1 MRGRPVPAADT
12 FFMQAR
18 RVPGLA
24 ITPDPR
30 RVLFRPFFPGGES
43 RARTVIA
50 RIATLSDEEVGA
62 ELEHVLEE
70 FGGRHRDLVK
80 FFARRFREVG
90 HLRLTDAPITPERE
104 LLIGAYFT
112 NEYSLEAA
120 ALFNPSMV
128 WHPDQSGLTGGRKR
142 FILSLRATGE
152 GHISSLQ
159 FRSGVIGP
167 GGPGGHPK
175 IDLEP
180 VTPFVTTPERTLDR
194 SFEKALFGRKL
205 LELGVPMSFTRAVM
219 GRLEGHFQFS
229 QLRDA
234 VDEAFRTETLSPGEL
249 REAADAVV
257 ALAESNYE
265 VRFEPRQPLCERI
278 IFPATPNEVRG
289 IEDAR
294 FVEFTGDDG
303 KVTFYGTYTA
313 YDGRKAFPQ
322 LLETPDFL
330 HFKSNTLNG
339 PAVANKGLGLFPRKV
354 GGRYACVGRQDGENI
369 YLMFSDNPSFWY
381 TKEILQRPT
390 HPWEFVQLGN
400 CGSPI
405 ETEAGWLVLSHG
417 VGPMRKY
424 CIGAFLLDLEDPAR
438 VIGRLPEPLLTPAGN
453 EREGYVPN
461 VVYSCGG
468 QVFDG
473 DLIIPYAMSDY
484 ASGFAA
490 APLAD
495 LLETLERNP
504 A

>member
-1 MRGRPVPAADT
+1 
-12 FFMQAR
+12 MQAR
-18 RVPGLA
+18 RVPGVS

-30 RVLFRPFFPGGES
+30 RVLFRPFFPGGEP

-50 RIATLSDEEVGA
+50 RVMTLTDAEVDA
-62 ELEHVLEE
+62 ELDYVLEE
-70 FGGRHRDLVK
+70 FGDRHRDLKK

-90 HLRLTDAPITPERE
+90 HLRLTDAPLTQERE

-128 WHPDQSGLTGGRKR
+128 WHPDQSGLEPGQKR

-159 FRSGVIGP
+159 FRSGVIERSAGSFP
-167 GGPGGHPK
+167 TLRL
-175 IDLEP
+175 DP

-194 SFEKALFGRKL
+194 SFEKKLFGRKL
-205 LELGVPMSFTRAVM
+205 LELGVPVSFTRAVM
-219 GRLEGHFQFS
+219 SRLEAYFQFS

-234 VDEAFRTETLSPGEL
+234 VDEAYRTESMAPGEL

-265 VRFEPRQPLCERI
+265 VRFEPTQPLCERI

-303 KVTFYGTYTA
+303 ERTFYGTYTA

-339 PAVANKGLGLFPRKV
+339 PAVANKGLGLFPRMV

-381 TKEILQRPT
+381 KKEILQRPT
-390 HPWEFVQLGN
+390 QPWEFVQLGN

-424 CIGAFLLDLEDPAR
+424 CIGAFLLVLDDPAR
-438 VIGRLPEPLLTPAGN
+438 VIGRLPEPLLTPRGN

-473 DLIIPYAMSDY
+473 DLVIPYAMSDY
-484 ASGFAA
+484 ASGFATV
-490 APLAD
+490 PLAD

>member
-1 MRGRPVPAADT
+1 
-12 FFMQAR
+12 MQAR
-18 RVPGLA
+18 RVPGVS

-43 RARTVIA
+43 RARSIIA
-50 RIATLSDEEVGA
+50 RVMTLTNDEVFT
-62 ELEHVLEE
+62 ELEFVLEE

-80 FFARRFREVG
+80 FFARRFREVE
-90 HLRLTDAPITPERE
+90 HLRLTDVPLTPERE

-128 WHPDQSGLTGGRKR
+128 WHPDQSGLSGGEKR

-159 FRSGVIGP
+159 FRSGTIAP
-167 GGPGGHPK
+167 GNR
-175 IDLEP
+175 ISLDA

-194 SFEKALFGRKL
+194 SFEKTLFGRKL
-205 LELGVPMSFTRAVM
+205 LELGVPIAFARAVM
-219 GRLEGHFQFS
+219 GRLETRFTFS
-229 QLRDA
+229 ELRDV
-234 VDEAFRTETLSPGEL
+234 VDEARRTEPLAPREL
-249 REAADAVV
+249 EEAADAVV
-257 ALAESNYE
+257 GLAESNYE
-265 VRFEPRQPLCERI
+265 IRFGEDQPLCERI

-294 FVEFTGDDG
+294 FVEFTDDDG
-303 KVTFYGTYTA
+303 TRTFYGTYTA
-313 YDGRKAFPQ
+313 YDGRTAFPQ

-354 GGRYACVGRQDGENI
+354 NGMYACVGRQDGENI

-381 TKEILQRPT
+381 SKAILQRPT

-405 ETEAGWLVLSHG
+405 ETEAGWVVLSHG

-424 CIGAFLLDLEDPAR
+424 CIGAFLLDLDDPAR

-473 DLIIPYAMSDY
+473 DLVIPYAMSDY
-484 ASGFAA
+484 ASGFATV
-490 APLAD
+490 PLDD
-495 LLETLERNP
+495 LLGALEANP

>member
-1 MRGRPVPAADT
+1 
-12 FFMQAR
+12 MQAR
-18 RVPGLA
+18 RVPGVS

-30 RVLFRPFFPGGES
+30 RVLFRPFYPGGAP
-43 RARTVIA
+43 RARSVIA
-50 RIATLSDEEVGA
+50 RVMTLSDEQVEA
-62 ELEHVLEE
+62 ELTGVLEE

-90 HLRLTDAPITPERE
+90 HLRLTDAPLTPERE

-128 WHPDQSGLTGGRKR
+128 WHPDQSGLGPGEKR

-159 FRSGVIGP
+159 FRSGVIAP
-167 GGPGGHPK
+167 GKDAPHPR
-175 IDLEP
+175 ISLDP

-194 SFEKALFGRKL
+194 SFEKPLFSRKL

-219 GRLEGHFQFS
+219 GRLAATFVFS
-229 QLRDA
+229 ELRDA
-234 VDEAFRTETLSPGEL
+234 VDEAFRTESMAPREL
-249 REAADAVV
+249 QEASEAVV

-265 VRFEPRQPLCERI
+265 VRFEESQPLCERI

-294 FVEFTGDDG
+294 FVEFTDDDG
-303 KVTFYGTYTA
+303 SRTFYGTYTA
-313 YDGRKAFPQ
+313 YDGRTAFPQ

-330 HFKSNTLNG
+330 AFKSNTLNG

-354 GGRYACVGRQDGENI
+354 HGRYACVGRQDGENI

-424 CIGAFLLDLEDPAR
+424 CIGAFLLDIDDPSK

-473 DLIIPYAMSDY
+473 DLVIPYALSDY
-484 ASGFAA
+484 ASGFAV
-490 APLAD
+490 APLDD

>member
-1 MRGRPVPAADT
+1 
-12 FFMQAR
+12 MQAR
-18 RVPGLA
+18 RVPGVT

-30 RVLFRPFFPGGES
+30 RVLFRPFFPGGAS
-43 RARTVIA
+43 RARSIIA
-50 RIATLSDEEVGA
+50 RVMTLTDAEVNV
-62 ELEHVLEE
+62 ELAFVLEE
-70 FGGRHRDLVK
+70 FGGRHRDLEK

-90 HLRLTDAPITPERE
+90 HLRLTDAPLTRERT

-128 WHPDQSGLTGGRKR
+128 WHPDQSGLRPGEKR
-142 FILSLRATGE
+142 FLLSLRATGE

-167 GGPGGHPK
+167 GGSRGVPR
-175 IDLEP
+175 IALDP

-194 SFEKALFGRKL
+194 SFERTLFGKKL
-205 LELGVPMSFTRAVM
+205 LELGVPISFARAVM
-219 GRLEGHFQFS
+219 GRLKERFTFS
-229 QLRDA
+229 ELRDVA
-234 VDEAFRTETLSPGEL
+234 DEASRTENMAPAEL
-249 REAADAVV
+249 REAHDAVV
-257 ALAESNYE
+257 GLAESNYE
-265 VRFEPRQPLCERI
+265 IRFRPDQPLCERI
-278 IFPATPNEVRG
+278 IFPSTPSEVKG

-294 FVEFTGDDG
+294 FVEFRDDDG
-303 KVTFYGTYTA
+303 AVTYYGTYTA
-313 YDGRKAFPQ
+313 YDGRTAFPQ

-330 HFKSNTLNG
+330 EFKSNTLNG

-369 YLMFSDNPSFWY
+369 YLMRSDDPHFWY
-381 TKEILQRPT
+381 TTELIQRPT

-424 CIGAFLLDLEDPAR
+424 CIGAFLLDLDDPSK

-484 ASGFAA
+484 ASSFAS
-490 APLAD
+490 LD
-495 LLETLERNP
+495 LDVLLGELTG
-504 A
+504 

>member
-1 MRGRPVPAADT
+1 
-12 FFMQAR
+12 MQAR
-18 RVPGLA
+18 RVPGVS

-50 RIATLSDEEVGA
+50 RVMTLTDGEVDA
-62 ELEHVLEE
+62 ELDYVLEE
-70 FGGRHRDLVK
+70 FGDRHRDLK
-80 FFARRFREVG
+80 KYFARRFREVG
-90 HLRLTDAPITPERE
+90 HLRLTDAPLTTERE

-128 WHPDQSGLTGGRKR
+128 WHPDQSGLGTGQKR

-159 FRSGVIGP
+159 FRSGVIERSAGSFP
-167 GGPGGHPK
+167 TLRL
-175 IDLEP
+175 DP

-194 SFEKALFGRKL
+194 SFEKKLFGRKL

-219 GRLEGHFQFS
+219 GRLEEHFQFS

-234 VDEAFRTETLSPGEL
+234 VDESYRTESMAPGEL

-265 VRFEPRQPLCERI
+265 VRFEPTQPLCERI

-303 KVTFYGTYTA
+303 ERTFYGTYTA

-381 TKEILQRPT
+381 KKEILQRPT
-390 HPWEFVQLGN
+390 QPWEFVQLGN

-424 CIGAFLLDLEDPAR
+424 CIGAFLLDLDDPAR
-438 VIGRLPEPLLTPAGN
+438 VIGRLPEPLLTPRGN

-473 DLIIPYAMSDY
+473 DLVIPYAMSDY
-484 ASGFAA
+484 ASGFATV
-490 APLAD
+490 PVAD